1 MDKNKNPIEKV
12 QNKKKIFEIFQ
23 GKFKLPPPLI
33 IPPPE
38 FIPSSKVVVFDL
50 DETLGSF
57 SDLYLLWTGIKHVCP
72 EFNDFHSLLDLYP
85 EFLRPNI
92 LFILRYIYN
101 KKIEKKCDKIYIYTN
116 NQCLSREWVNLIIQY
131 FNNKMVTTNN
141 IVLFDQIISAFK
153 IGNTN
158 IELSRTSHE
167 KTYDDLICCTMLPKN
182 TEICF
187 IDDTEFMKM
196 KQDKVYYIR
205 PKSYIHP
212 LNISIIIERW
222 VKFGFQF
229 SKLITSPT
237 YWYNWFSLHKRIIS
251 SSIDNDEINILV
263 TKKIMASIRE
273 FFILSTLY
281 ENKYYNYK
289 HNISRKINNTKTFFP
304 IIEKEPVIMV
314 KTVEPVV
321 EIVEPVVEIV
331 EPVVEIVEP
340 VVETVEPVVETVEPI
355 VETVEPVVETV
366 EPVVEI
372 VEPVVETV
380 EPIVETVEPVVETVE
395 PVVETETEI
404 EKEKEEEPIVEKTP
418 KKNKK
423 NKNKNKK

>member
-314 KTVEPVV
+314 EKEPVIMVKTVEPVV
-321 EIVEPVVEIV
+321 EIVEPVVET
-331 EPVVEIVEP
+331 VEP

-366 EPVVEI
+366 EPVVE
-372 VEPVVETV
+372 
-380 EPIVETVEPVVETVE
+380 
-395 PVVETETEI
+395 TETE
-404 EKEKEEEPIVEKTP
+404 KEIEEEPIVEKTQ